1 MAALAAVLDKR
12 WVALESHGQEPAVD
26 SLLRHARLTG
36 LPTKAWKTK
45 REERQYK
52 LRLRGLDEIWRDFV
66 EYFKLIILQKISS
79 WQQRNHSSGENRPK
93 ERNFFR
99 TLSKKGDKMSFSLHY
114 CFGMAKKSHLKQI
127 LQSFRASCL
136 DAKPTIYRFC
146 RRSGDKID
154 ALKHGTWKLIS
165 TLRTE
170 YLSTSDSRWKKGYT
184 RRDVSFS
191 PHEKP

>member
-1 MAALAAVLDKR
+1 MLITLQKLVHEKKEIIAIEKI
-12 WVALESHGQEPAVD
+12 GQ
-26 SLLRHARLTG
+26 
-36 LPTKAWKTK
+36 K
-45 REERQYK
+45 REISLVLWVRREK
-52 LRLRGLDEIWRDFV
+52 KCL
-66 EYFKLIILQKISS
+66 YF
-79 WQQRNHSSGENRPK
+79 
-93 ERNFFR
+93 
-99 TLSKKGDKMSFSLHY
+99 LHY
-114 CFGMAKKSHLKQI
+114 CEKVFVKSHLKQI

-191 PHEKP
+191 PHERLKTVLYHPECNHLFNGGLEK

>member
-1 MAALAAVLDKR
+1 MGCVG
-12 WVALESHGQEPAVD
+12 ESRPGTRVD

-36 LPTKAWKTK
+36 LPTKAWKAK
-45 REERQYK
+45 REERQNR

-66 EYFKLIILQKISS
+66 EYFKLITLQKISS
-79 WQQRNHSSGENRPK
+79 WKQKNHSNRENRPK
-93 ERNFFR
+93 ERIFFPTWVR
-99 TLSKKGDKMSFSLHY
+99 RETKCLFFLHY
-114 CFGMAKKSHLKQI
+114 CEKVFVKSHLKQI

-136 DAKPTIYRFC
+136 DAST
-146 RRSGDKID
+146 RSGDKID
-154 ALKHGTWKLIS
+154 ALTHGTWKIIL

-191 PHEKP
+191 PHERLKTVLYHPECNGRLEK